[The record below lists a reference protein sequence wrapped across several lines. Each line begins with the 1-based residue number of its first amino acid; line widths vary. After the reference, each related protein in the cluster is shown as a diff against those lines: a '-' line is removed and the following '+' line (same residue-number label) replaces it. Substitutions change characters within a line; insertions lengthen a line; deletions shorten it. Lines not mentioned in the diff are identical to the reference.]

1 MTVATVIDT
10 PTIRG
15 YGKNSNS
22 AIRRYSRYAPFDTSQ
37 ALFPVFGVL
46 LGAMAMTTAFIFERS
61 ALFISA

>member
-1 MTVATVIDT
+1 MTVATAIET
-10 PTIRG
+10 PNILG
-15 YGKNSNS
+15 SVENNNS
-22 AIRRYSRYAPFDTSQ
+22 AIRRYSGYTLFDASQ